1 MRPPSIDLPCT
12 LRVPSAP
19 VTAEVPWPGPER
31 SLLMRRTARW
41 SVAAL
46 LMVAGLLMGASPGV
60 LAQDPAGP
68 EVQFLDDEGVAR
80 GIIQIV
86 ELHDPFEDSDPARPA
101 AAGQRYVG
109 LIGRFTAADDQTF
122 DTNPYYIV
130 ARDTNGYLY
139 TPSYVPRPA
148 DVIVPDL
155 QSQTLA
161 PGNRISGFI
170 GYILPADAVLQ
181 DVLYL
186 PSSYRSIPLVQIG
199 AAAGPPIGGSIPF
212 TATDGSQA
220 TITLQVTDPVTGT
233 VSTPAEGMRYVGLDV
248 VWENTGAL
256 VYDAQPTELYLRT
269 ADGDLYYPTGLTRE
283 DTTVVPDL
291 AAQPLAPGDRI
302 SGFLGYSVPTDA
314 TVVAVDYWPESGRRA
329 MIGDLVGDGPVPTAG
344 PVVTPEPAASVTPP
358 PPAASPTPGQSAG
371 VSQ

>member
-1 MRPPSIDLPCT
+1 
-12 LRVPSAP
+12 
-19 VTAEVPWPGPER
+19 
-31 SLLMRRTARW
+31 MRRTARW
-41 SVAAL
+41 SVATL
-46 LMVAGLLMGASPGV
+46 LVAGLLVGASPIA
-60 LAQDPAGP
+60 LAQDPAGAELP
-68 EVQFLDDEGVAR
+68 FLDDQGVTR
-80 GIIQIV
+80 GTIQV
-86 ELHDPFEDSDPARPA
+86 TELHDPFEDFDPTRPA

-109 LIGRFTAADDQTF
+109 LIAMFTAAADQTF
-122 DTNPYYIV
+122 DTNPYHIV
-130 ARDTNGYLY
+130 ARDTDGYLY

-161 PGNRISGFI
+161 PSNRISGFV
-170 GYILPADAVLQ
+170 GYIVPADAVLQ

-199 AAAGPPIGGSIPF
+199 DAAGPPLGGPIPF

-220 TITLQVTDPVTGT
+220 TITLRLADPVTGT
-233 VSTPAEGMRYVGLDV
+233 VSTPAEGMRYVGLNV

-269 ADGDLYYPTGLTRE
+269 AAGDLYYLTGITRE
-283 DTTVVPDL
+283 DVTVVPDL
-291 AAQPLAPGDRI
+291 AAQPLAAGDRI
-302 SGFLGYSVPTDA
+302 SGFVGYAVPTDA

-329 MIGDLVGDGPVPTAG
+329 MIGDLAGSGPVPTAG
-344 PVVTPEPAASVTPP
+344 PVATPEPAASVTPP